1 MVYQAL
7 LKSYDLTIFS
17 DTDLYRPESRLKR
30 NEAAKMFVNF
40 AKYVLCREKVKEYN
54 DGIYTDIV

>member
-17 DTDLYRPESRLKR
+17 DTDLYRPDSTLRR
-30 NEAAKMFVNF
+30 NEAAKDVCKFCEICAV
-40 AKYVLCREKVKEYN
+40 
-54 DGIYTDIV
+54 